1 MIVKVQISKTWQ
13 EKQYEP
19 FNVSL
24 GIETTSD
31 DELSIVELRKLMKD
45 IASEMQD
52 TADEIFADR
61 KGYAR

>member
-24 GIETTSD
+24 GVETDASD
-31 DELSIVELRKLMKD
+31 DLTIIELRELMKD
-45 IASEMQD
+45 MASEMQD
-52 TADEIFADR
+52 TADEIFAER
-61 KGYAR
+61 RAYTK